1 MDMQTWRDGWV
12 RATDAAEAVR
22 TALAALGVPE
32 GEWCGLRPLVT
43 KTGGPLVDLGT
54 VRAEAAERLAEALRA
69 VMATDVDTYP

>member
-22 TALAALGVPE
+22 TSLAALGVSE
-32 GEWCGLRPLVT
+32 DAWRGLRPLVT
-43 KTGGPLVDLGT
+43 EAGGPLVDLGT

-69 VMATDVDTYP
+69 VMTTDVDTYP